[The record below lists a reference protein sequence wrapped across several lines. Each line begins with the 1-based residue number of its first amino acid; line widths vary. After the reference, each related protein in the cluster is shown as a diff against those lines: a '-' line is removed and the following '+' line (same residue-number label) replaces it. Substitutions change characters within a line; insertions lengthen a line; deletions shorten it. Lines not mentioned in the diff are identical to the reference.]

1 MQDPKAFA
9 SLASLI
15 SLPITRIRE
24 ALSTVA
30 PPVPITAE
38 AVGLAQLFD
47 FLGEANRSLEKDHRR
62 LLIGLDEY
70 EMIDDKI
77 GHGVL
82 PQELLDTL
90 RESIQLHRQI
100 TWMLVGSH
108 EITDLRHAPWTSYLV
123 SARTIEW
130 PLFSREETTLLLT
143 DPLHHSRFWR
153 EKDRQR
159 PRFASAFWS
168 TDGIERIHSEA
179 GGWPHLVQLIAET
192 AIDLVN
198 DSDRRELDAALLERA
213 LEQAIVKGHNFLHEL
228 SRRESRLP
236 GECEYL
242 RGFAGSERQPPPAKP
257 ACTPRYAA
265 VCCSSRARGNA
276 SCACR

>member
-1 MQDPKAFA
+1 MADGIFVSYSHRQGEWVWDRLLPVLEAGGATVHIDRERFTAGKAVLPQMDAAVLPVCLSMQDPKAFA

-15 SLPITRIRE
+15 SLLITRIRE
-24 ALSTVA
+24 ALGTVA

-38 AVGLAQLFD
+38 AVGLAELFD

-90 RESIQLHRQI
+90 RESIQSHRQI

-168 TDGIERIHSEA
+168 EDGIERIHS
-179 GGWPHLVQLIAET
+179 
-192 AIDLVN
+192 
-198 DSDRRELDAALLERA
+198 R
-213 LEQAIVKGHNFLHEL
+213 
-228 SRRESRLP
+228 SRRLAAP
-236 GECEYL
+236 G
-242 RGFAGSERQPPPAKP
+242 
-257 ACTPRYAA
+257 A
-265 VCCSSRARGNA
+265 VD
-276 SCACR
+276 CRNGD